1 MSPPPLVVAVAS
13 AGWTTAGEKGG
24 ATLVGLALA
33 GFVLMAG
40 LVAVDVGAL
49 VGARAAAQT
58 AADLAALAALSPQT
72 GTVAGSAQSWG
83 EARAAGIAAA
93 NGAELVAC
101 ACSGVEAVVRVR
113 RRLRLVPGGL
123 SVSVGA
129 SARAVL
135 AKPPA
140 SRATVRAVDLLR
152 VVDGEIWRSV
162 SEASPRARAPA
173 DLRANASA
181 AAAAAVLFGAS
192 VVAVRVAVRDVPP
205 VSLAVLRFG
214 LGGLLLAG
222 ILLVV
227 APRSLRAR
235 WERLPRFA
243 LLGLVLFVLF
253 PLTFNV
259 GLRYTEASRG
269 AVMLATMPIWSALL
283 GRVVGERLTRLQVV
297 GVALSVVGIG
307 VAFVEPGRAVGGDAM
322 RLVGDGLLL
331 LTGLLGAVY
340 GLLAKRVLAVDSPAT
355 VTTWAMLFGAVLLL
369 PVAVVEGLFPAIGR
383 LDGQLLG
390 VVVFLGVLGGAA
402 AFLLW
407 TWALSRLT
415 PTQVAVYVNL
425 NPVVAALLGV
435 VLLGERRS
443 GLFLL
448 GFTAVVAG
456 VVLVNWPGRRT

>member
-1 MSPPPLVVAVAS
+1 V
-13 AGWTTAGEKGG
+13 
-24 ATLVGLALA
+24 
-33 GFVLMAG
+33 
-40 LVAVDVGAL
+40 
-49 VGARAAAQT
+49 
-58 AADLAALAALSPQT
+58 
-72 GTVAGSAQSWG
+72 
-83 EARAAGIAAA
+83 
-93 NGAELVAC
+93 
-101 ACSGVEAVVRVR
+101 
-113 RRLRLVPGGL
+113 
-123 SVSVGA
+123 
-129 SARAVL
+129 
-135 AKPPA
+135 
-140 SRATVRAVDLLR
+140 
-152 VVDGEIWRSV
+152 
-162 SEASPRARAPA
+162 PA
-173 DLRANASA
+173 DLGANAS

-227 APRSLRAR
+227 APRSLRTR
-235 WERLPRFA
+235 WERLPWFG

-253 PLTFNV
+253 PVTFNV

-283 GRVVGERLTRLQVV
+283 GQVVGERLTRLQVV

-322 RLVGDGLLL
+322 GLVGDGLLL

-355 VTTWAMLFGAVLLL
+355 VTTWAMLFGAALLL
-369 PVAVVEGLFPAIGR
+369 PVALVEGLVPAIGR

-390 VVVFLGVLGGAA
+390 IVVFLGVLGGAA

-443 GLFLL
+443 GLFLF
-448 GFTAVVAG
+448 GFAAVVAG
-456 VVLVNWPGRRT
+456 VLLVNWPGRRT

>member
-1 MSPPPLVVAVAS
+1 V
-13 AGWTTAGEKGG
+13 
-24 ATLVGLALA
+24 
-33 GFVLMAG
+33 
-40 LVAVDVGAL
+40 
-49 VGARAAAQT
+49 
-58 AADLAALAALSPQT
+58 
-72 GTVAGSAQSWG
+72 
-83 EARAAGIAAA
+83 
-93 NGAELVAC
+93 
-101 ACSGVEAVVRVR
+101 
-113 RRLRLVPGGL
+113 
-123 SVSVGA
+123 
-129 SARAVL
+129 
-135 AKPPA
+135 
-140 SRATVRAVDLLR
+140 
-152 VVDGEIWRSV
+152 
-162 SEASPRARAPA
+162 
-173 DLRANASA
+173 RANASA
-181 AAAAAVLFGAS
+181 ALAAVLFGAS

-235 WERLPRFA
+235 RERLPRFA

-283 GRVVGERLTRLQVV
+283 GRAVGERLTRLQFA

-307 VAFVEPGRAVGGDAM
+307 VAFVEPGRAVGGDPM

-456 VVLVNWPGRRT
+456 VLLVNWPGRRT